1 MSNRVR
7 LTPTVGLAVVWVLL
21 WGNFSWGNV
30 LAGLLVALVVQV
42 LFPLPHVMSGVR
54 VHPWGLLVLL
64 GTFLKD
70 LVTASAAVAWLAVRP
85 RPIGPGTVIEVQ
97 LTVQDDLL
105 RTVVAE
111 LTSLVP
117 GTVVVDLD
125 PSTGVLTMHV
135 LDRTDPADLQ
145 AERLRVAALED
156 RVRRALGKDTGQPER
171 HTHEHEEAG
180 R

>member
-1 MSNRVR
+1 M
-7 LTPTVGLAVVWVLL
+7 
-21 WGNFSWGNV
+21 
-30 LAGLLVALVVQV
+30 VQV

-85 RPIGPGTVIEVQ
+85 RPIGPGTFIEVQ

-117 GTVVVDLD
+117 GTVVIDLD

-171 HTHEHEEAG
+171 HTHEHEEAD